1 MLSQFGD
8 VINVVVI
15 EDDPGDALIAE
26 EYLAEEPS
34 GKFQVFWART
44 LAEGIAAIDASTHC
58 VLLDLGLP
66 DSQGVS
72 ALQAV
77 RAAAPRVPIVVLT
90 GFDDRAAGTKAVDAG
105 AQDYLFKGDVTP
117 PTLARSIAYAM
128 ARAGVEE
135 RDLKLLE
142 ADLSQRENRRL
153 ALGLIP
159 QLHVSDPSLRCA
171 TLYRP
176 AGGSNLLGGDFLDAI
191 ERPDGTVRLILGD
204 VAGHGPEEAALGVS
218 LRVGWR
224 SLVLG
229 GSQPGDTLGH
239 LEELLAAETTDPFT
253 FVTVCEATISPD
265 RTSLSVCLAGH
276 PPLVLI
282 DEAGAR
288 LLELPAHTPLGID
301 GPTRCV
307 TDVPLQGPWTLLAY
321 SDGIFEGRDRTAGDG
336 RLGLEAFVEAVE
348 AAIHPGEASEAG
360 LEELLTVAES
370 RHGGPLEDDVA
381 LLACSR
387 TS

>member
-1 MLSQFGD
+1 VLSQFAD

-34 GKFQVFWART
+34 GKFQVLWTRT
-44 LAEGIAAIDASTHC
+44 LAEGVAAIDSSTDC

-72 ALQAV
+72 ALEAV

-90 GFDDRAAGTKAVDAG
+90 GYDDRAAGTMAVNAG
-105 AQDYLFKGDVTP
+105 AQDYLVKGDVTP

-128 ARAGVEE
+128 ARAGVED

-153 ALGLIP
+153 ALGLTP
-159 QLHVSDPSLRCA
+159 QLHVSDPTLRCV

-191 ERPDGTVRLILGD
+191 ERPDGTVRLVLGD

-229 GSQPGDTLGH
+229 GSQPGVTLGH
-239 LEELLAAETTDPFT
+239 LEELLRVESTDPFT
-253 FVTVCEATISPD
+253 FATVCEATISAD
-265 RTSLSVCLAGH
+265 RRTLSVCLAGH

-282 DEAGAR
+282 DDSGAR
-288 LLELPAHTPLGID
+288 LLEMPPHTPLGVD

-307 TDVPLQGPWTLLAY
+307 TDIALDGAWTLLAY
-321 SDGIFEGRDRTAGDG
+321 SDGIFEGRDGTSGG
-336 RLGLEAFVEAVE
+336 RLGLEAFVEAVQ
-348 AAIHPGEASEAG
+348 AAIRPGDATHAG

-387 TS
+387 TT

>member
-1 MLSQFGD
+1 VLSQFAD

-34 GKFQVFWART
+34 GKFQVLWTRT
-44 LAEGIAAIDASTHC
+44 LAEGVAAIDSSTDC

-72 ALQAV
+72 ALEAV

-90 GFDDRAAGTKAVDAG
+90 GYDDRAAGTLAVNAG
-105 AQDYLFKGDVTP
+105 AQDYLVKGDVTP

-128 ARAGVEE
+128 ARAGVED

-153 ALGLIP
+153 ALGLTP
-159 QLHVSDPSLRCA
+159 QLHVSDPTLRCA

-191 ERPDGTVRLILGD
+191 ERPDGTVRLVLGD

-229 GSQPGDTLGH
+229 GSQPGATLGH
-239 LEELLAAETTDPFT
+239 LEELLRVESTDPFT
-253 FVTVCEATISPD
+253 FATVCEATISPD
-265 RTSLSVCLAGH
+265 RRTLSVCLAGH

-282 DEAGAR
+282 DGSGAH
-288 LLELPAHTPLGID
+288 LLELPAHTPLGVD
-301 GPTRCV
+301 GPARCA
-307 TDVPLQGPWTLLAY
+307 TDIELDGAWTLLAY
-321 SDGIFEGRDRTAGDG
+321 SDGIFEGRDGDSG
-336 RLGLEAFVEAVE
+336 ERLGLDAFVEAVQ
-348 AAIHPGEASEAG
+348 AAVRPGEATHAG
-360 LEELLTVAES
+360 LEELLTVAET

-387 TS
+387 TA